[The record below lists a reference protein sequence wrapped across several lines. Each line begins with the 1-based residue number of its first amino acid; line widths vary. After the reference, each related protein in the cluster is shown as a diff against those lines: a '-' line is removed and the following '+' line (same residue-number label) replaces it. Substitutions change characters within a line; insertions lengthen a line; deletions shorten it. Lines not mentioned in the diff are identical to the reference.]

1 MTEETPGNEERYSDL
16 DWALFSNVKQI
27 TEMNTDEKNLEIQT
41 LRRRISWLDDTTKS
55 FLINVGTP
63 IYIIMRSGEKM
74 YGHFWGFD
82 ADKKALKVQV
92 RHKIWS
98 DQTRANYIDT
108 MTSVVPMSNVVFYGF
123 ITDELK
129 EEPE

>member
-1 MTEETPGNEERYSDL
+1 MSDNNTNNEERYSDL
-16 DWALFSNVKQI
+16 DWGLFSTTKQLQ
-27 TEMNTDEKNLEIQT
+27 EMNDEEKNLEILT
-41 LRRRISWLDDTTKS
+41 LRRRISWLDDSTKS
-55 FLINVGTP
+55 FLMNIGSP
-63 IYIIMRSGEKM
+63 IYLIMRSGEKM
-74 YGHFWGFD
+74 YGHFWGYD
-82 ADKKALKVQV
+82 GERKSLKVQV

-129 EEPE
+129 EEPQ